1 MKNSKSNLTIKDM
14 QTFASTKDG
23 KCLSKYYINAHI
35 HLNWQ
40 CSCKFRWKAVWN
52 SIQRGSW
59 CPKCGEKKKG
69 STQRL
74 TIESIHK
81 LANTRGGRCLSKEY
95 NNTHQSLLWQCK
107 EGHQWNA
114 STSSIKSGSWCNQC
128 SVGVNEQICRSILQ
142 SAFGLK
148 FIKIKPN
155 WLLNSRGNK
164 MELDGY
170 NKKLNL
176 AFEYQGI
183 QHFKEEAFFNNRARY
198 SLKQR
203 KNDDKRKKDLCN
215 LNDLNLIIIPYTIK
229 KKNISRYIFEKCKN
243 FGYRKNSNLFKWSYK
258 DIYHR
263 HSDQL
268 NLIKLAAVNNRGKC
282 LSKNYIDSKHKL
294 KFQCKK
300 KHEWSALPQ
309 PILKGVWC
317 PTCGRAKA
325 KESQKHDPIKSI
337 KLMSQL
343 AKNKDG
349 KCLSSK
355 YLGIEKKLLWQCKE
369 GHKWKSLPY
378 VIRSGHWCPV
388 CSKSGPNAK
397 KDIKFC
403 HDLAKKNEGECLSK
417 NYKGIHEKLKWRCKK
432 NHVWLISPHSIN
444 RGSWCSRCG
453 RKTTGD
459 KLRKSIKEAQII
471 AKKNK
476 GICLSKNY
484 ENCRIKLKW
493 KCEKGHEWESGY
505 SNIKSGRWCP
515 RCGREK
521 AWKTRKLGIL

>member
-1 MKNSKSNLTIKDM
+1 M

-203 KNDDKRKKDLCN
+203 KNDDKRKKDVCN
-215 LNDLNLIIIPYTIK
+215 VNDLY
-229 KKNISRYIFEKCKN
+229 
-243 FGYRKNSNLFKWSYK
+243 
-258 DIYHR
+258 
-263 HSDQL
+263 
-268 NLIKLAAVNNRGKC
+268 
-282 LSKNYIDSKHKL
+282 
-294 KFQCKK
+294 
-300 KHEWSALPQ
+300 
-309 PILKGVWC
+309 
-317 PTCGRAKA
+317 
-325 KESQKHDPIKSI
+325 
-337 KLMSQL
+337 
-343 AKNKDG
+343 
-349 KCLSSK
+349 
-355 YLGIEKKLLWQCKE
+355 
-369 GHKWKSLPY
+369 
-378 VIRSGHWCPV
+378 
-388 CSKSGPNAK
+388 
-397 KDIKFC
+397 
-403 HDLAKKNEGECLSK
+403 
-417 NYKGIHEKLKWRCKK
+417 
-432 NHVWLISPHSIN
+432 
-444 RGSWCSRCG
+444 
-453 RKTTGD
+453 
-459 KLRKSIKEAQII
+459 
-471 AKKNK
+471 
-476 GICLSKNY
+476 
-484 ENCRIKLKW
+484 
-493 KCEKGHEWESGY
+493 
-505 SNIKSGRWCP
+505 
-515 RCGREK
+515 
-521 AWKTRKLGIL
+521 